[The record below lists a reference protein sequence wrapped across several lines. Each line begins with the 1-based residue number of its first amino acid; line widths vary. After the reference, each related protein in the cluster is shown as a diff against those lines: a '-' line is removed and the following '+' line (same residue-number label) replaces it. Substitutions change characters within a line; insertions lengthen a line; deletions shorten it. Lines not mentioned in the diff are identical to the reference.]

1 MPRALTDT
9 VETKH
14 ADAAIEIKAD
24 GDKPGRF
31 SALAAVFGNIDSHG
45 DVMVKGAFERTLKER
60 GYPKLVWSHDRYVPP
75 IGVIENAEET
85 DAGLLVEGRFFVAD
99 DEPHEIARQVY
110 TAMKAVGG
118 DGKPGLADFSF
129 GCRVK
134 AARWTEVDPDTLEPE
149 LQWTGGQIR
158 EITDVTLW
166 EVGPCLVGANQQAG
180 LLSLKSLADELGVT
194 PADLRKALGDV
205 RGEQPAKTDAPTPS
219 SDRKPD
225 ADGVWT
231 DRKHATRV
239 AQLLAARPTTHPSE
253 D

>member
-1 MPRALTDT
+1 VPRELT
-9 VETKH
+9 ETAEKKH
-14 ADAAIEIKAD
+14 AGAAITVKAA
-24 GDKPGRF
+24 GDDRGSF
-31 SALAAVFGNIDSHG
+31 SALVAVFGNIDSHG

-75 IGVIENAEET
+75 IGVVEKAEET
-85 DAGLLVEGRFFVAD
+85 DKGLLVEGRFFVND
-99 DEPHEIARQVY
+99 DEDHEVARQVY

-134 AARWTEVDPDTLEPE
+134 AARWIDVDPDTLGPE

-166 EVGPCLVGANQQAG
+166 ECGPCLVGANEQAG
-180 LLSLKSLADELGVT
+180 LIAVKALAHEMGVS
-194 PADLRKALGDV
+194 PQDIRKALAEHIGRDEPV
-205 RGEQPAKTDAPTPS
+205 KADPPADPPAPTFS
-219 SDRKPD
+219 
-225 ADGVWT
+225 
-231 DRKHATRV
+231 DRKHATRL
-239 AQLLAARPTTHPSE
+239 AELLVGSTPNTTSE